1 MRSWDY
7 EQRLAR
13 RVRAVLRVR
22 VSMVGWS
29 LALFS
34 VGCTSQ
40 LNCKNVEGREQCVQS
55 GGAGEGAVTG
65 AAAGALWLGG
75 GGCAI
80 AGCRPPMTCNQQT
93 GFCEHLTC
101 GEGSGR
107 CPDGTRCDSQTH
119 TCR

>member
-1 MRSWDY
+1 MRSWGYD
-7 EQRLAR
+7 QTPACSR
-13 RVRAVLRVR
+13 RALIASFSALTL
-22 VSMVGWS
+22 SM
-29 LALFS
+29 
-34 VGCTSQ
+34 GCTSQ
-40 LNCKNVEGREQCVQS
+40 LNCKHVEGRERCVQS
-55 GGAGEGAVTG
+55 GGSGEAAVTG

-93 GFCEHLTC
+93 GLCEHLRC
-101 GEGSGR
+101 GEGAGR